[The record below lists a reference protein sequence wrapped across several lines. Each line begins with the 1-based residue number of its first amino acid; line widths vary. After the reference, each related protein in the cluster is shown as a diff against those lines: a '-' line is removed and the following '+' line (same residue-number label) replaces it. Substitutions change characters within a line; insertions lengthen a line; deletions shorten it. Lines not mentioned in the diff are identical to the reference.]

1 MTMVKVYKVDYIYQD
16 TIGQDNLKI
25 FNYSC
30 FNSKISKRKH
40 IQFVINSI
48 K

>member
-1 MTMVKVYKVDYIYQD
+1 MVKVYKVDYIYQD

-30 FNSKISKRKH
+30 FNTVKSVKENIFNLLL
-40 IQFVINSI
+40 IQ
-48 K
+48 